1 MARRE
6 NERRVFLPIEGI
18 LCGVL
23 IVGGVAGVI
32 GLATGAITI

>member
-6 NERRVFLPIEGI
+6 NDRRVFGRAELG
-18 LCGVL
+18 LCGLLV
-23 IVGGVAGVI
+23 IGAVAGVI